1 MAAGFTDLKHNMIL
15 FSQLSAICQ
24 GTMQQLAEDVA
35 ISYLLFDSRKL
46 VVSPG
51 AVFFALRGQQ
61 QNGHQYLQQ
70 AYQGGIRCF
79 VVEEDLQPATLPEAN
94 ILKVT
99 SSLLA
104 LQQLAGW
111 HRSQFQLPLVAITGS
126 NGKTIVKEWLST
138 LLAAYEQV
146 VRSPK
151 SYNSQ
156 TGVPLS
162 VWQINENHTIGVFE
176 AGISQRGEMQLLE
189 QVLQPTFGIFTN
201 IGPAHDRGF
210 SSREEK
216 VWEKAQLFAAAE
228 SIVYCAD
235 HPFIHECLQAL
246 YPAKKLIGWSQ
257 QQEEGPWRAAVVHR
271 QKDTLLHL
279 YIHEEQHNYR
289 IPFRD
294 SASIENCLH
303 CLFFLHSQ
311 GYVHAQLQQQ
321 LSQLALPAMR
331 LELKQ
336 GVNGSYI
343 INDAYN
349 NDLAGLQVALEFM
362 QQQRQQRKKTL
373 ILSDLL
379 QTGLPPQI
387 LYRKVAELLQVNG
400 IDRLIGVGPQISAA
414 APLFAGLSKTA
425 YYQDTDELLQSQPE
439 RQVSRELI
447 LIKGARAFGFEHL
460 VSRLQHKVH
469 GTVLEIDLE
478 ALAHNLNFYRS
489 RLKSG
494 TKTMVMVKA
503 FAYGSGSQEVAHLLE
518 FQKVDYLAVA
528 YPDEGISLRQ
538 AGINLPI
545 MVMNAAP
552 ETFAKLLEY
561 NLEPELYSLSQL
573 REFLSYLKTHRKY
586 AGAHLKLDTGMH
598 RLGFNQSDM
607 PEVLELLQSSQRSTQ
622 RLEIRSVFS
631 HLAGADSADFN
642 DFSHEQ
648 ARRLTAYYE
657 QILGILEYKPMRHL
671 LNSAGIL
678 RFPEYQFDMVRLGIG
693 LYGAE
698 VNGMEQRSLQPI
710 STLKTTVSQVKQVPK
725 GETVGYSRSGV
736 AHQDIQLA
744 TLAIGYADGFDRRFS
759 NGVGKVLIGG
769 KLAPVVGRVCMDM
782 TMVDVTGLGVQEG
795 DEAIVFGPERPITQL
810 ATEIGTIPY
819 EILTSVSERVKR
831 IFYSS

>member
-1 MAAGFTDLKHNMIL
+1 MVL
-15 FSQLSAICQ
+15 FSQLSAICN
-24 GTMQQLAEDVA
+24 GQQRQLSQDVV

-61 QNGHQYLQQ
+61 HNGHQYLED

-79 VVEEDLQPATLPEAN
+79 VVEECTDIHLPEAN
-94 ILKVT
+94 ILQVPD
-99 SSLLA
+99 SLRA

-111 HRSQFQLPLVAITGS
+111 QRGQFSLPVVGITGS
-126 NGKTIVKEWLST
+126 NGKTIVKEWLSN
-138 LLAAYEQV
+138 LLPVREQV

-162 VWQINENHTIGVFE
+162 VWQINEHHSIGVFE
-176 AGISQRGEMQLLE
+176 AGISQRGEMALLQE
-189 QVLQPTFGIFTN
+189 VLKPTIGIFTN

-210 SSREEK
+210 STREEK
-216 VWEKAQLFAAAE
+216 VWEKAQLFTE
-228 SIVYCAD
+228 SQSIVYCRD
-235 HPFIHECLQAL
+235 HSLIHECLQEL
-246 YPAKKLIGWSQ
+246 YPHKKLIGWSQ
-257 QQEEGPWRAAVVHR
+257 QQTEGIWRAEVMQR
-271 QKDTLLHL
+271 PKDTLLQL
-279 YIHEEQHNYR
+279 FLPHEQQISYR

-294 SASIENCLH
+294 SASVENCLH

-311 GYVHAQLQQQ
+311 GYAHSQLQQQ

-362 QQQRQQRKKTL
+362 KQHKHQRKKTL

-379 QTGLPPQI
+379 QTGLPPQL
-387 LYRKVAELLQVNG
+387 LYRKVSELLQVNG
-400 IDRLIGVGPQISAA
+400 IDRLVGIGPELSQA
-414 APLFAGLSKTA
+414 APLFTSIPQAT
-425 YYQDTDELLQSQPE
+425 YYNSTEEYLQQQPE
-439 RQVSRELI
+439 RLLGRELV
-447 LIKGARAFGFEHL
+447 LLKGARSFGFERL
-460 VSRLQHKVH
+460 VSRLQNKTH
-469 GTVLEIDLE
+469 GTVLEIDLD

-489 RLKSG
+489 RLKTG

-503 FAYGSGSQEVAHLLE
+503 FAYGSGSHEVANLLE
-518 FQKVDYLAVA
+518 YQKVDYLAVA

-538 AGINLPI
+538 AGVSLPI
-545 MVMNAAP
+545 MIMNAAP
-552 ETFAKLLEY
+552 ETFAKLLEHE
-561 NLEPELYSLSQL
+561 LEPELYSLSQL
-573 REFLSYLKTHRKY
+573 REFISYLKTHRKQ
-586 AGAHLKLDTGMH
+586 ARAHLKLDTGMH
-598 RLGFNQSDM
+598 RLGFSQADLQEM
-607 PEVLELLQSSQRSTQ
+607 LELLKSTQ
-622 RLEIRSVFS
+622 RLQISSVFS
-631 HLAGADSADFN
+631 HLAGADSAEFN
-642 DFSHEQ
+642 DFSQLQ
-648 ARRLTAYYE
+648 AQKLIEYYK
-657 QILGILEYKPMRHL
+657 QIVEALGYKPLLHL

-698 VNGMEQRSLQPI
+698 VNGMEQRALQPI
-710 STLKTTVSQVKQVPK
+710 STLKTTVSQVKHVPA
-725 GETVGYSRSGV
+725 GETVGYSRSGI

-744 TLAIGYADGFDRRFS
+744 TIAIGYADGFDRRFS
-759 NGVGKVLIGG
+759 NGVGKVLINGR
-769 KLAPVVGRVCMDM
+769 LAPVVGRVCMDM
-782 TMVDVTGLGVQEG
+782 TMVDTSGMDVQEG
-795 DEAIVFGPERPITQL
+795 DEAIVFGPDRPITQL
-810 ATEIGTIPY
+810 ASEIGTIPY

>member
-1 MAAGFTDLKHNMIL
+1 MIL
-15 FSQLSAICQ
+15 FSQLPDICQ
-24 GTMQQLAEDVA
+24 GKMLQLAADA
-35 ISYLLFDSRKL
+35 SLSYLLIDSRKL

-61 QNGHQYLQQ
+61 HDGHQYLQE
-70 AYQGGIRCF
+70 AYKGGIRCF
-79 VVEEDLQPATLPEAN
+79 VVEEIPDNKASGNDMPEAN
-94 ILKVT
+94 IYQAEN
-99 SSLLA
+99 SLLA

-111 HRSQFQLPLVAITGS
+111 HRRQYQLPVIAITGS

-138 LLAAYEQV
+138 LLAAQEEV

-176 AGISQRGEMQLLE
+176 AGISQRGEMQQLQ
-189 QVLQPTFGIFTN
+189 QVLQPTYGIFTN

-210 SSREEK
+210 STREEK
-216 VWEKAQLFAAAE
+216 VWEKAQLFATTDT
-228 SIVYCAD
+228 IVYCRD
-235 HPFIHECLQAL
+235 HALIHECLQEL
-246 YPAKKLIGWSQ
+246 YPDKQLVGWSQ
-257 QQEEGPWRAAVVHR
+257 AQAEGSWWVEVIHR

-279 YIHEEQHNYR
+279 HVEEQQHSYR

-303 CLFFLHSQ
+303 CLFFLQ
-311 GYVHAQLQQQ
+311 GKGYAYAQLQQQ

-362 QQQRQQRKKTL
+362 QQQRHQRKKTL

-379 QTGLPPQI
+379 QTGLPAQT
-387 LYRKVAELLQVNG
+387 LYRKVSELLQVNG
-400 IDRLIGVGPQISAA
+400 IDRLIGVGEQISAA
-414 APLFAGLSKTA
+414 APLFAAIGQTE
-425 YYQDTDELLQSQPE
+425 YYQSTEELLQSQPE
-439 RQVSRELI
+439 RHVGRELI
-447 LIKGARAFGFEHL
+447 LLKGARPYGFERL

-489 RLKSG
+489 RLKPG

-545 MVMNAAP
+545 MIMNAAP
-552 ETFAKLLEY
+552 DTFPKLLEY

-573 REFLSYLKTHRKY
+573 REFISYLKTHRKQ
-586 AGAHLKLDTGMH
+586 AGAHLKMDTGMH
-598 RLGFNQSDM
+598 RLGFSQSDV
-607 PEVLELLQSSQRSTQ
+607 PEVLELLQASQRPTQ

-642 DFSHEQ
+642 DFSHQQ
-648 ARRLTAYYE
+648 AQRLTSYYD
-657 QILGILEYKPMRHL
+657 QITTALGYKPMRHL

-678 RFPEYQFDMVRLGIG
+678 RFPEYQLDMVRLGIG

-698 VNGMEQRSLQPI
+698 VNGMEQRALQPI
-710 STLKTTVSQVKQVPK
+710 STLKTTVSQVKQVPS
-725 GETVGYSRSGV
+725 GETIGYSRSGI
-736 AHQDIQLA
+736 AHRDTQLA
-744 TLAIGYADGFDRRFS
+744 TIAIGYADGFDRRFS

-769 KLAPVVGRVCMDM
+769 RLAPVVGRVCMDM
-782 TMVDVTGLGVQEG
+782 TMVDVTGLEVQEG

-810 ATEIGTIPY
+810 ATDIGTIPY
-819 EILTSVSERVKR
+819 EILTNVSERVKR
-831 IFYSS
+831 VFYSS